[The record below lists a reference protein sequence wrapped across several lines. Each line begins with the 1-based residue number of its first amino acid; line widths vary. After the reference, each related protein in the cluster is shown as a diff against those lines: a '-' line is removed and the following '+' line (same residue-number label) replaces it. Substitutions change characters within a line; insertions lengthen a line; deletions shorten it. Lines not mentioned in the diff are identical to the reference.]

1 MRKKGMLEKIQKEW
15 LSNIQKDLLSGFVVG
30 LSVIPETAGF
40 AIMVG
45 LDVGV
50 AFYTTFYMAFILSLF
65 GARKAMI
72 SAAAGSVALILVGV
86 VKNYGLEYAGVA
98 TLMAGILQILLGYLK
113 IGNLLKFIPQSVMY
127 GFVNALGILLL
138 MEQFKFLQNQNLGV
152 FILLFIGILIIY
164 LFPLIT
170 KKIPSNLICILAI
183 SAIALIFD
191 VHAPNLGSIEQGV
204 SGFHF
209 IIIPKNLDFKIVI
222 ELLPY
227 ALSLA
232 LVGTIESLLT
242 AKTLDVILKD
252 GVSDKNKETKAQGLG
267 NIISGLLGGM
277 TGCALVGQSIINAK
291 SGAKTRLSTFFAG
304 FSLMVLILVFNEYV
318 VKIPIVAVVA
328 VMVMI
333 SFTTFN
339 FQSIMNIKKIKLYDT
354 LNMLLVV
361 AVVLYTHN
369 LAIGVVVGVLVN
381 ALWIKSKGIAW
392 IFVIKKRWVKSM
404 APDVGFEPTTKR
416 LTAAYST
423 AELIWNFAQKEILVC
438 FL

>member
-1 MRKKGMLEKIQKEW
+1 MFEKIQKEW

-50 AFYTTFYMAFILSLF
+50 AFYTTFYMAFVLSLF

-98 TLMAGILQILLGYLK
+98 TLMAGMLQILLGYLK

-152 FILLFIGILIIY
+152 FILLAIGILIIY

-170 KKIPSNLICILAI
+170 KKIPSNLVCILI
-183 SAIALIFD
+183 VSAIALIFD
-191 VHAPNLGSIEQGV
+191 MHAPNLGSIEQGV

-209 IIIPKNLDFKIVI
+209 IIIPKNLDFKIMI

-339 FQSIMNIKKIKLYDT
+339 FQSIINIKKIKLYDT

-381 ALWIKSKGIAW
+381 ALWIKSKGIA
-392 IFVIKKRWVKSM
+392 
-404 APDVGFEPTTKR
+404 
-416 LTAAYST
+416 
-423 AELIWNFAQKEILVC
+423 
-438 FL
+438 

>member
-1 MRKKGMLEKIQKEW
+1 MLEKIQKEW

-50 AFYTTFYMAFILSLF
+50 AFYTTFYMAFVLSLF

-98 TLMAGILQILLGYLK
+98 TLMAGMLQILLGYLK
-113 IGNLLKFIPQSVMY
+113 IGNLLRFIPQSVMY

-138 MEQFKFLQNQNLGV
+138 TEQFKFLQNQNLGV
-152 FILLFIGILIIY
+152 FILLVIGILIIY

-170 KKIPSNLICILAI
+170 KKIPSNLICILAV

-191 VHAPNLGSIEQGV
+191 MHAPNLGSIEQGV

-209 IIIPKNLDFKIVI
+209 IIIPKNLDFKMVVG
-222 ELLPY
+222 LLPY

-381 ALWIKSKGIAW
+381 ALWIKSKGIA
-392 IFVIKKRWVKSM
+392 
-404 APDVGFEPTTKR
+404 
-416 LTAAYST
+416 
-423 AELIWNFAQKEILVC
+423 
-438 FL
+438 

>member
-1 MRKKGMLEKIQKEW
+1 MFEKIQKEW

-50 AFYTTFYMAFILSLF
+50 AFYTTFYMAFVLSLF
-65 GARKAMI
+65 GARKVMI

-113 IGNLLKFIPQSVMY
+113 IGNLLRFIPQSVMY

-152 FILLFIGILIIY
+152 FVLLFIGILIIY

-191 VHAPNLGSIEQGV
+191 MHAPNLGSIEQGV

-209 IIIPKNLDFKIVI
+209 IIIPKNLDFKIMI
-222 ELLPY
+222 GLLPY

-339 FQSIMNIKKIKLYDT
+339 FQSIINIKKIKLYDT

-381 ALWIKSKGIAW
+381 ALWIKSKGIA
-392 IFVIKKRWVKSM
+392 
-404 APDVGFEPTTKR
+404 
-416 LTAAYST
+416 
-423 AELIWNFAQKEILVC
+423 
-438 FL
+438 

>member
-1 MRKKGMLEKIQKEW
+1 MKLVFKSYNQAILMRKKGMLEKIQKEW

-50 AFYTTFYMAFILSLF
+50 AFYTTFYMAFVLSLF

-98 TLMAGILQILLGYLK
+98 TLMAGILQVLLGYLK
-113 IGNLLKFIPQSVMY
+113 IGNLLRFIPQSVMY

-152 FILLFIGILIIY
+152 FILLAIGILIIY

-170 KKIPSNLICILAI
+170 KKIPSNLICILAV

-191 VHAPNLGSIEQGV
+191 MHAPNLGSIEQGV

-339 FQSIMNIKKIKLYDT
+339 FQSVMNIKKIKLYDT

-381 ALWIKSKGIAW
+381 ALWIKSKGIA
-392 IFVIKKRWVKSM
+392 
-404 APDVGFEPTTKR
+404 
-416 LTAAYST
+416 
-423 AELIWNFAQKEILVC
+423 
-438 FL
+438 

>member
-1 MRKKGMLEKIQKEW
+1 MLEKIQKEW
-15 LSNIQKDLLSGFVVG
+15 LSNVQKDLLSGFVVG

-50 AFYTTFYMAFILSLF
+50 AFYTTFYMAFVLSLF

-98 TLMAGILQILLGYLK
+98 TLMAGVLQILLGYLK

-170 KKIPSNLICILAI
+170 KKIPSNLICILAV

-191 VHAPNLGSIEQGV
+191 MHAPNLGSIEQGV

-339 FQSIMNIKKIKLYDT
+339 FQSIINIKKIKLYDT

-369 LAIGVVVGVLVN
+369 LAIGVVVGALVN
-381 ALWIKSKGIAW
+381 ALWIKSKGIA
-392 IFVIKKRWVKSM
+392 
-404 APDVGFEPTTKR
+404 
-416 LTAAYST
+416 
-423 AELIWNFAQKEILVC
+423 
-438 FL
+438 

>member
-1 MRKKGMLEKIQKEW
+1 MLEKIQKEW

-50 AFYTTFYMAFILSLF
+50 AFYTTFYMAFVLSLF

-98 TLMAGILQILLGYLK
+98 TLMAGVLQILLGYLK
-113 IGNLLKFIPQSVMY
+113 IGNLLRFIPQSVMY

-170 KKIPSNLICILAI
+170 KKIPSNLICILAV

-191 VHAPNLGSIEQGV
+191 MHAPNLGSIEQGV

-209 IIIPKNLDFKIVI
+209 IIIPKNLDFKIMI

-242 AKTLDVILKD
+242 AKTLDIILKD

-339 FQSIMNIKKIKLYDT
+339 FQSIINIKKIKLYDT

-381 ALWIKSKGIAW
+381 ALWIKSKGIA
-392 IFVIKKRWVKSM
+392 
-404 APDVGFEPTTKR
+404 
-416 LTAAYST
+416 
-423 AELIWNFAQKEILVC
+423 
-438 FL
+438 

>member
-1 MRKKGMLEKIQKEW
+1 MGKKGMLEKIQKEW

-50 AFYTTFYMAFILSLF
+50 AFYTTFYMAFVLSLF

-113 IGNLLKFIPQSVMY
+113 IGNLLRFIPQSVMY

-152 FILLFIGILIIY
+152 FVLLAIGILIIY

-170 KKIPSNLICILAI
+170 KKIPSNLICILAV

-191 VHAPNLGSIEQGV
+191 MHAPNLGSIEQGV

-339 FQSIMNIKKIKLYDT
+339 FQSVTNIKKIKLYDT

-381 ALWIKSKGIAW
+381 ALWIKSKGIA
-392 IFVIKKRWVKSM
+392 
-404 APDVGFEPTTKR
+404 
-416 LTAAYST
+416 
-423 AELIWNFAQKEILVC
+423 
-438 FL
+438 

>member
-1 MRKKGMLEKIQKEW
+1 MFEKIQKEW

-50 AFYTTFYMAFILSLF
+50 AFYTTFYMAFVLSLF

-113 IGNLLKFIPQSVMY
+113 IGNLLRFIPQSVMY

-152 FILLFIGILIIY
+152 FILLAIGILIIY

-170 KKIPSNLICILAI
+170 KKIPSNLICILI
-183 SAIALIFD
+183 VSAIALIFD

-209 IIIPKNLDFKIVI
+209 IIIPKNLDFKMVL

-381 ALWIKSKGIAW
+381 ALWIKSKGIA
-392 IFVIKKRWVKSM
+392 
-404 APDVGFEPTTKR
+404 
-416 LTAAYST
+416 
-423 AELIWNFAQKEILVC
+423 
-438 FL
+438 

>member
-1 MRKKGMLEKIQKEW
+1 MFEKIQKEW

-98 TLMAGILQILLGYLK
+98 TLMAGMLQILLGYLK

-138 MEQFKFLQNQNLGV
+138 TEQFKFLQNQNLWV

-170 KKIPSNLICILAI
+170 KKIPSNLVCILI
-183 SAIALIFD
+183 VSAIALIFD
-191 VHAPNLGSIEQGV
+191 MHAPNLGSIEQGV

-209 IIIPKNLDFKIVI
+209 IIIPKNLDFKIMI

-339 FQSIMNIKKIKLYDT
+339 FQSVINIKKIKLYDT

-381 ALWIKSKGIAW
+381 ALWIKSKGIA
-392 IFVIKKRWVKSM
+392 
-404 APDVGFEPTTKR
+404 
-416 LTAAYST
+416 
-423 AELIWNFAQKEILVC
+423 
-438 FL
+438 

>member
-1 MRKKGMLEKIQKEW
+1 MLEKIQKEW

-50 AFYTTFYMAFILSLF
+50 AFYTTFYMAFVLSLF

-113 IGNLLKFIPQSVMY
+113 IGNLLRFIPQSVMY

-152 FILLFIGILIIY
+152 FVLLAIGILIIY

-191 VHAPNLGSIEQGV
+191 MHAPNLGSIEQGV

-209 IIIPKNLDFKIVI
+209 IIIPKNLDFKIMI

-339 FQSIMNIKKIKLYDT
+339 FQSVMNIKKIKLYDT

-381 ALWIKSKGIAW
+381 ALWIKSKGIA
-392 IFVIKKRWVKSM
+392 
-404 APDVGFEPTTKR
+404 
-416 LTAAYST
+416 
-423 AELIWNFAQKEILVC
+423 
-438 FL
+438 

>member
-1 MRKKGMLEKIQKEW
+1 MLEKIQKEW
-15 LSNIQKDLLSGFVVG
+15 LSNVQKDLLSGFVVG

-50 AFYTTFYMAFILSLF
+50 AFYTTFYMAFVLSLF

-98 TLMAGILQILLGYLK
+98 TLMAGVLQILLGYLK

-138 MEQFKFLQNQNLGV
+138 MEQFKFLENQNLGV

-170 KKIPSNLICILAI
+170 KKIPSNLICILAV

-191 VHAPNLGSIEQGV
+191 MHVPNLGSIEQGV

-209 IIIPKNLDFKIVI
+209 IIIPKNLDFKMVL

-267 NIISGLLGGM
+267 NIVSGLLGGM

-339 FQSIMNIKKIKLYDT
+339 FQSVINIKKIKLYDT

-381 ALWIKSKGIAW
+381 ALWIKSKGIA
-392 IFVIKKRWVKSM
+392 
-404 APDVGFEPTTKR
+404 
-416 LTAAYST
+416 
-423 AELIWNFAQKEILVC
+423 
-438 FL
+438 

>member
-1 MRKKGMLEKIQKEW
+1 MFEKIQKEW

-50 AFYTTFYMAFILSLF
+50 AFYTTFYMAFVLSLF

-170 KKIPSNLICILAI
+170 KKIPSNLICILAV

-191 VHAPNLGSIEQGV
+191 THAPNFGSIEQGV

-209 IIIPKNLDFKIVI
+209 IIIPKNLDFKMVAG
-222 ELLPY
+222 LLPY

-339 FQSIMNIKKIKLYDT
+339 FQSIINVKKIKLYDT

-381 ALWIKSKGIAW
+381 ALWIKSKGIA
-392 IFVIKKRWVKSM
+392 
-404 APDVGFEPTTKR
+404 
-416 LTAAYST
+416 
-423 AELIWNFAQKEILVC
+423 
-438 FL
+438 

>member
-1 MRKKGMLEKIQKEW
+1 MFEKIQKEW

-50 AFYTTFYMAFILSLF
+50 AFYTTFYMAFALSFF

-98 TLMAGILQILLGYLK
+98 TLMAGVLQILLGYLK
-113 IGNLLKFIPQSVMY
+113 IGNLLRFIPQSVMY

-152 FILLFIGILIIY
+152 FILLAIGILIIY

-170 KKIPSNLICILAI
+170 KKIPSNLVCILI
-183 SAIALIFD
+183 VSAIALIFD

-209 IIIPKNLDFKIVI
+209 IIIPKNLDFKMVAG
-222 ELLPY
+222 LLPY

-339 FQSIMNIKKIKLYDT
+339 FQSIMNIKTIKLYDT

-381 ALWIKSKGIAW
+381 ALWIKSKGIA
-392 IFVIKKRWVKSM
+392 
-404 APDVGFEPTTKR
+404 
-416 LTAAYST
+416 
-423 AELIWNFAQKEILVC
+423 
-438 FL
+438 

>member
-1 MRKKGMLEKIQKEW
+1 MFEKIQKEW

-50 AFYTTFYMAFILSLF
+50 AFYTTFYMAFVLSFF

-98 TLMAGILQILLGYLK
+98 TLMAGVLQILLGYLK
-113 IGNLLKFIPQSVMY
+113 IGNLLRFIPQSVMY

-170 KKIPSNLICILAI
+170 KKIPSNLICILI
-183 SAIALIFD
+183 VSAIALIFD

-209 IIIPKNLDFKIVI
+209 IIIPKNLDFKIMI

-339 FQSIMNIKKIKLYDT
+339 FQSIINIKKIKLYDT

-381 ALWIKSKGIAW
+381 ALWIKSKGIA
-392 IFVIKKRWVKSM
+392 
-404 APDVGFEPTTKR
+404 
-416 LTAAYST
+416 
-423 AELIWNFAQKEILVC
+423 
-438 FL
+438 

>member
-50 AFYTTFYMAFILSLF
+50 AFYTTFYMAFVLSLF

-152 FILLFIGILIIY
+152 FILLAIGILIIY

-170 KKIPSNLICILAI
+170 KKIPSNLICILAV

-339 FQSIMNIKKIKLYDT
+339 FQSVMNIKKIKLYDT

-381 ALWIKSKGIAW
+381 ALWIKSKGIA
-392 IFVIKKRWVKSM
+392 
-404 APDVGFEPTTKR
+404 
-416 LTAAYST
+416 
-423 AELIWNFAQKEILVC
+423 
-438 FL
+438 

>member
-1 MRKKGMLEKIQKEW
+1 MLEKIQKEW

-50 AFYTTFYMAFILSLF
+50 AFYTTFYMAFVLSLF

-152 FILLFIGILIIY
+152 FILLAIGILIIY

-170 KKIPSNLICILAI
+170 KKIPSNLICILAV

-191 VHAPNLGSIEQGV
+191 MHAPNLGSIEQGV

-209 IIIPKNLDFKIVI
+209 IIIPKNLDFKIMI
-222 ELLPY
+222 GLLPY

-339 FQSIMNIKKIKLYDT
+339 FQSVTNIKKIKLYDT

-381 ALWIKSKGIAW
+381 ALWIKSKGIA
-392 IFVIKKRWVKSM
+392 
-404 APDVGFEPTTKR
+404 
-416 LTAAYST
+416 
-423 AELIWNFAQKEILVC
+423 
-438 FL
+438 

>member
-1 MRKKGMLEKIQKEW
+1 MEKSGMFEKIQKEW

-50 AFYTTFYMAFILSLF
+50 AFYTTFYMAFVLSLF

-113 IGNLLKFIPQSVMY
+113 IGNLLRFIPQSVMY

-138 MEQFKFLQNQNLGV
+138 IEQFKFLQNQNLGV

-170 KKIPSNLICILAI
+170 KKIPSNLICILI
-183 SAIALIFD
+183 VSAIALIFD

-209 IIIPKNLDFKIVI
+209 LIIPKNLDFKIVI

-339 FQSIMNIKKIKLYDT
+339 FQSVMNIKKIKLYDT

-381 ALWIKSKGIAW
+381 ALWIKSKGIA
-392 IFVIKKRWVKSM
+392 
-404 APDVGFEPTTKR
+404 
-416 LTAAYST
+416 
-423 AELIWNFAQKEILVC
+423 
-438 FL
+438 

>member
-1 MRKKGMLEKIQKEW
+1 MRKKGMFEKIQKEW

-50 AFYTTFYMAFILSLF
+50 AFYTTFYMAFVLSLF

-98 TLMAGILQILLGYLK
+98 TLMAGVLQILLGYLK
-113 IGNLLKFIPQSVMY
+113 IGNLLRFIPQSVMY

-152 FILLFIGILIIY
+152 FILLAIGILIIY

-170 KKIPSNLICILAI
+170 KKIPSNLICILI
-183 SAIALIFD
+183 VSAIALIFD
-191 VHAPNLGSIEQGV
+191 AHAPNLGSIEQGV

-209 IIIPKNLDFKIVI
+209 IIIPKNLDFKIMI
-222 ELLPY
+222 GLLPY

-339 FQSIMNIKKIKLYDT
+339 FQSVINIKKIKLYDT

-381 ALWIKSKGIAW
+381 ALWIKSKGIA
-392 IFVIKKRWVKSM
+392 
-404 APDVGFEPTTKR
+404 
-416 LTAAYST
+416 
-423 AELIWNFAQKEILVC
+423 
-438 FL
+438 

>member
-1 MRKKGMLEKIQKEW
+1 MRKKGMFEKIQKEW

-50 AFYTTFYMAFILSLF
+50 AFYTTFYMAFVLSLF

-98 TLMAGILQILLGYLK
+98 TLMAGVLQILLGYLK

-152 FILLFIGILIIY
+152 FILLAVGILIIY

-170 KKIPSNLICILAI
+170 KKIPSNLICILAV

-191 VHAPNLGSIEQGV
+191 MHAPNLGSIEQGV

-267 NIISGLLGGM
+267 NIVSGLLGGM

-339 FQSIMNIKKIKLYDT
+339 FQSVMNIKKIKLYDT

-381 ALWIKSKGIAW
+381 ALWIKSKGIA
-392 IFVIKKRWVKSM
+392 
-404 APDVGFEPTTKR
+404 
-416 LTAAYST
+416 
-423 AELIWNFAQKEILVC
+423 
-438 FL
+438 

>member
-1 MRKKGMLEKIQKEW
+1 MSEKIQKEW

-50 AFYTTFYMAFILSLF
+50 AFYTTFYMAFVLSLF

-113 IGNLLKFIPQSVMY
+113 IGNLLRFIPQSVMY

-152 FILLFIGILIIY
+152 FILLAIGILIIY

-170 KKIPSNLICILAI
+170 KKIPSNLICILAV

-191 VHAPNLGSIEQGV
+191 MHAPNLGSIEQGV

-209 IIIPKNLDFKIVI
+209 IIIPKNLDFKMVAG
-222 ELLPY
+222 LLPY

-267 NIISGLLGGM
+267 NIVSGLLGGM

-291 SGAKTRLSTFFAG
+291 SGARTRLSTFFAG

-339 FQSIMNIKKIKLYDT
+339 FQSIINIKKIKLYDT

-381 ALWIKSKGIAW
+381 ALWIKSKGIA
-392 IFVIKKRWVKSM
+392 
-404 APDVGFEPTTKR
+404 
-416 LTAAYST
+416 
-423 AELIWNFAQKEILVC
+423 
-438 FL
+438 

>member
-1 MRKKGMLEKIQKEW
+1 MFEKIQKEW

-50 AFYTTFYMAFILSLF
+50 AFYTTFYMAFVLSLF

-98 TLMAGILQILLGYLK
+98 TLMAGVLQILLGYLK

-170 KKIPSNLICILAI
+170 RKIPSNLICILI
-183 SAIALIFD
+183 VSAIALIFD
-191 VHAPNLGSIEQGV
+191 MHAPNLGSIEQGV

-209 IIIPKNLDFKIVI
+209 IIIPKNLDFKIMI

-381 ALWIKSKGIAW
+381 ALWIKSKGIA
-392 IFVIKKRWVKSM
+392 
-404 APDVGFEPTTKR
+404 
-416 LTAAYST
+416 
-423 AELIWNFAQKEILVC
+423 
-438 FL
+438 

>member
-1 MRKKGMLEKIQKEW
+1 MLEKIQKEW

-50 AFYTTFYMAFILSLF
+50 AFYTTFYMAFVLSFF

-170 KKIPSNLICILAI
+170 KKIPSNLVCILAV

-191 VHAPNLGSIEQGV
+191 MHAPNLGSIEQGV

-267 NIISGLLGGM
+267 NIVSGLLGGM

-381 ALWIKSKGIAW
+381 ALWIKSKGIA
-392 IFVIKKRWVKSM
+392 
-404 APDVGFEPTTKR
+404 
-416 LTAAYST
+416 
-423 AELIWNFAQKEILVC
+423 
-438 FL
+438 

>member
-1 MRKKGMLEKIQKEW
+1 MKGMFEKIQKEW

-50 AFYTTFYMAFILSLF
+50 AFYTTFYMAFVLSFF

-113 IGNLLKFIPQSVMY
+113 IGNLLRFIPQSVMY

-138 MEQFKFLQNQNLGV
+138 TEQFKFLQNQNLGV

-170 KKIPSNLICILAI
+170 KKIPSNLICILAV

-191 VHAPNLGSIEQGV
+191 MHAPNLGSIEQGV

-209 IIIPKNLDFKIVI
+209 IIIPKNLDFKILI
-222 ELLPY
+222 GLLPY

-318 VKIPIVAVVA
+318 VQIPIVAVVA

-339 FQSIMNIKKIKLYDT
+339 FQSVMNIKKIKLYDT

-381 ALWIKSKGIAW
+381 ALWIKSKGIA
-392 IFVIKKRWVKSM
+392 
-404 APDVGFEPTTKR
+404 
-416 LTAAYST
+416 
-423 AELIWNFAQKEILVC
+423 
-438 FL
+438 

>member
-1 MRKKGMLEKIQKEW
+1 MFEKIQKEW

-50 AFYTTFYMAFILSLF
+50 AFYTTFYMAFVLSLF

-98 TLMAGILQILLGYLK
+98 TLMAGVLQILLGYLK
-113 IGNLLKFIPQSVMY
+113 IGNLLRFIPQSVMY

-152 FILLFIGILIIY
+152 FILLAIGILIIY

-170 KKIPSNLICILAI
+170 KKIPSNLICILAV

-191 VHAPNLGSIEQGV
+191 MHAPNLGSIEQGV

-209 IIIPKNLDFKIVI
+209 IIIPKNLDFKILV

-291 SGAKTRLSTFFAG
+291 SGARTRLSTFFAG

-339 FQSIMNIKKIKLYDT
+339 FQSIINIKTIKPYDT

-381 ALWIKSKGIAW
+381 ALWIKSKGIA
-392 IFVIKKRWVKSM
+392 
-404 APDVGFEPTTKR
+404 
-416 LTAAYST
+416 
-423 AELIWNFAQKEILVC
+423 
-438 FL
+438 

>member
-1 MRKKGMLEKIQKEW
+1 MFEKIQKEW
-15 LSNIQKDLLSGFVVG
+15 LSNVQKDLLSGFVVG

-50 AFYTTFYMAFILSLF
+50 AFYTTFYMAFVLSLF

-98 TLMAGILQILLGYLK
+98 TLMAGVLQILLGYLK

-152 FILLFIGILIIY
+152 FILLAIGILIIY

-170 KKIPSNLICILAI
+170 KKIPSNLICILAV

-209 IIIPKNLDFKIVI
+209 IIIPKNLDFQIVI

-381 ALWIKSKGIAW
+381 ALWIKSRGIA
-392 IFVIKKRWVKSM
+392 
-404 APDVGFEPTTKR
+404 
-416 LTAAYST
+416 
-423 AELIWNFAQKEILVC
+423 
-438 FL
+438 

>member
-1 MRKKGMLEKIQKEW
+1 MLEKIQKEW

-50 AFYTTFYMAFILSLF
+50 AFYTTFYMAFVLSLF

-113 IGNLLKFIPQSVMY
+113 IGNLLRFIPQSVMY

-152 FILLFIGILIIY
+152 FVLLAIGILIIY

-170 KKIPSNLICILAI
+170 KKIPSNLVCILI
-183 SAIALIFD
+183 VSAIALIFD

-209 IIIPKNLDFKIVI
+209 IIIPKNLDFKIMI

-339 FQSIMNIKKIKLYDT
+339 FQSIINIKTIKPYDT

-381 ALWIKSKGIAW
+381 ALWIKSEGIA
-392 IFVIKKRWVKSM
+392 
-404 APDVGFEPTTKR
+404 
-416 LTAAYST
+416 
-423 AELIWNFAQKEILVC
+423 
-438 FL
+438 

>member
-1 MRKKGMLEKIQKEW
+1 MLEKIQKEW

-50 AFYTTFYMAFILSLF
+50 AFYTTFYMAFVLSLF

-98 TLMAGILQILLGYLK
+98 TLMAGVLQILLGYLK
-113 IGNLLKFIPQSVMY
+113 IGNLLRFIPQSVMY

-152 FILLFIGILIIY
+152 FILLAIGILIIY

-170 KKIPSNLICILAI
+170 KKIPSNLICILI
-183 SAIALIFD
+183 VSAIALIFD
-191 VHAPNLGSIEQGV
+191 MHAPNLGSIEQGV

-209 IIIPKNLDFKIVI
+209 IIIPKNLDFKMVI
-222 ELLPY
+222 GLLPY

-339 FQSIMNIKKIKLYDT
+339 FQSVINIKKIKLYDT

-381 ALWIKSKGIAW
+381 ALWIKSKGIA
-392 IFVIKKRWVKSM
+392 
-404 APDVGFEPTTKR
+404 
-416 LTAAYST
+416 
-423 AELIWNFAQKEILVC
+423 
-438 FL
+438 

>member
-1 MRKKGMLEKIQKEW
+1 MFEKIQKEW

-50 AFYTTFYMAFILSLF
+50 AFYTTFYMAFVLSLF

-113 IGNLLKFIPQSVMY
+113 IGNLLRFIPQSVMY

-152 FILLFIGILIIY
+152 FILLIIGILIIY

-204 SGFHF
+204 SGFHC
-209 IIIPKNLDFKIVI
+209 IIIPKNLDFKMVV

-242 AKTLDVILKD
+242 AKTLDIILKD

-339 FQSIMNIKKIKLYDT
+339 FQSIINIKKIKLYDT

-381 ALWIKSKGIAW
+381 ALWIKSRGIA
-392 IFVIKKRWVKSM
+392 
-404 APDVGFEPTTKR
+404 
-416 LTAAYST
+416 
-423 AELIWNFAQKEILVC
+423 
-438 FL
+438 

>member
-1 MRKKGMLEKIQKEW
+1 MLEKIQKEW

-50 AFYTTFYMAFILSLF
+50 AFYTTFYMAFVLSFF

-138 MEQFKFLQNQNLGV
+138 TEQFKFLQNQNLGV
-152 FILLFIGILIIY
+152 FVLLAIGILIIY

-170 KKIPSNLICILAI
+170 KKIPSNLICILI
-183 SAIALIFD
+183 VSAIALIFD
-191 VHAPNLGSIEQGV
+191 MHAPNLGSIEQGV

-339 FQSIMNIKKIKLYDT
+339 FQSVMNIKKIKLYDT

-361 AVVLYTHN
+361 AVVLFTHN

-381 ALWIKSKGIAW
+381 ALWIKSKGIA
-392 IFVIKKRWVKSM
+392 
-404 APDVGFEPTTKR
+404 
-416 LTAAYST
+416 
-423 AELIWNFAQKEILVC
+423 
-438 FL
+438 

>member
-1 MRKKGMLEKIQKEW
+1 MLEKIQKEW

-50 AFYTTFYMAFILSLF
+50 AFYTTFYMAFVLSLF

-138 MEQFKFLQNQNLGV
+138 MEQFKFLENQNLGV
-152 FILLFIGILIIY
+152 FVLLAIGILIIY

-170 KKIPSNLICILAI
+170 KKIPSNLICILAV

-339 FQSIMNIKKIKLYDT
+339 FQSVINIKKIKLYDT

-381 ALWIKSKGIAW
+381 ALWIKSKGIA
-392 IFVIKKRWVKSM
+392 
-404 APDVGFEPTTKR
+404 
-416 LTAAYST
+416 
-423 AELIWNFAQKEILVC
+423 
-438 FL
+438 

>member
-1 MRKKGMLEKIQKEW
+1 MLEKIQKEW

-50 AFYTTFYMAFILSLF
+50 AFYTTFYMAFVLSLF

-113 IGNLLKFIPQSVMY
+113 IGNLLRFIPQSVMY

-209 IIIPKNLDFKIVI
+209 IIIPKNLDFKIMI

-339 FQSIMNIKKIKLYDT
+339 FQSVINIKKIKLYDT

-381 ALWIKSKGIAW
+381 ALWIKSKGI
-392 IFVIKKRWVKSM
+392 V
-404 APDVGFEPTTKR
+404 
-416 LTAAYST
+416 
-423 AELIWNFAQKEILVC
+423 
-438 FL
+438 

>member
-1 MRKKGMLEKIQKEW
+1 MLEKIQKEW

-50 AFYTTFYMAFILSLF
+50 AFYTTFYMAFVLSFF

-98 TLMAGILQILLGYLK
+98 TLMAGMLQILLGYLK
-113 IGNLLKFIPQSVMY
+113 IGNLLRFIPQSVMY

-138 MEQFKFLQNQNLGV
+138 MEQFKFLQNQSLGV
-152 FILLFIGILIIY
+152 FILLAIGILIIY

-170 KKIPSNLICILAI
+170 KKIPSNLICILI
-183 SAIALIFD
+183 VSAIALIFD
-191 VHAPNLGSIEQGV
+191 MHAPNLGSIEQGV

-209 IIIPKNLDFKIVI
+209 LIIPKNLDFKMVLG
-222 ELLPY
+222 LLPY

-339 FQSIMNIKKIKLYDT
+339 FQSIINIKKIKLYDT

-381 ALWIKSKGIAW
+381 ALWIKSKGIA
-392 IFVIKKRWVKSM
+392 
-404 APDVGFEPTTKR
+404 
-416 LTAAYST
+416 
-423 AELIWNFAQKEILVC
+423 
-438 FL
+438 

>member
-1 MRKKGMLEKIQKEW
+1 MFEKIQKEW

-50 AFYTTFYMAFILSLF
+50 AFYTTFYMAFVLSLF

-170 KKIPSNLICILAI
+170 KKIPSNLICILAV

-191 VHAPNLGSIEQGV
+191 MHAPNLGSIEQGV

-209 IIIPKNLDFKIVI
+209 IIIPKNLDFKIMI
-222 ELLPY
+222 GLLPY

-339 FQSIMNIKKIKLYDT
+339 FQSIINIKKIKLYDT

-381 ALWIKSKGIAW
+381 ALWIKSRGIA
-392 IFVIKKRWVKSM
+392 
-404 APDVGFEPTTKR
+404 
-416 LTAAYST
+416 
-423 AELIWNFAQKEILVC
+423 
-438 FL
+438 

>member
-1 MRKKGMLEKIQKEW
+1 MLEKIQKEW

-50 AFYTTFYMAFILSLF
+50 AFYTTFYMAFVLSFF

-98 TLMAGILQILLGYLK
+98 TLMAGMLQILLGYLK
-113 IGNLLKFIPQSVMY
+113 IGNLLRFIPQSVMY

-138 MEQFKFLQNQNLGV
+138 MEQFKFLENQNLEV
-152 FILLFIGILIIY
+152 FVLLAIGILIIY

-170 KKIPSNLICILAI
+170 KKIPSNLVCII
-183 SAIALIFD
+183 IVSAIALIFD
-191 VHAPNLGSIEQGV
+191 MHAPNLGSIEQGV

-209 IIIPKNLDFKIVI
+209 IIIPKNLDFKMVAG
-222 ELLPY
+222 LLPY

-339 FQSIMNIKKIKLYDT
+339 FQSIINVKTIKLYDT

-381 ALWIKSKGIAW
+381 ALWIKSKGIA
-392 IFVIKKRWVKSM
+392 
-404 APDVGFEPTTKR
+404 
-416 LTAAYST
+416 
-423 AELIWNFAQKEILVC
+423 
-438 FL
+438 

>member
-1 MRKKGMLEKIQKEW
+1 MLEKIQKEW

-50 AFYTTFYMAFILSLF
+50 AFYTTFYMAFVLSFF

-98 TLMAGILQILLGYLK
+98 TLMAGMLQILLGYLK

-152 FILLFIGILIIY
+152 FILLAIGILIIY

-170 KKIPSNLICILAI
+170 KKIPSNLVCII
-183 SAIALIFD
+183 IVSAIALIFD
-191 VHAPNLGSIEQGV
+191 MHAPNLGSIEQGV

-209 IIIPKNLDFKIVI
+209 IIIPKNLDFKMVAG
-222 ELLPY
+222 LLPY

-339 FQSIMNIKKIKLYDT
+339 FQSIINIKKIKLYDT

-381 ALWIKSKGIAW
+381 ALWIKSKGIA
-392 IFVIKKRWVKSM
+392 
-404 APDVGFEPTTKR
+404 
-416 LTAAYST
+416 
-423 AELIWNFAQKEILVC
+423 
-438 FL
+438 

>member
-1 MRKKGMLEKIQKEW
+1 MGKKGMLEKIQKEW

-50 AFYTTFYMAFILSLF
+50 AFYTTFYMAFVLSLF

-138 MEQFKFLQNQNLGV
+138 TEQFKFLQNQNLGV

-170 KKIPSNLICILAI
+170 KKIPSNLICILI
-183 SAIALIFD
+183 VSAIALIFD

-204 SGFHF
+204 SGFHS

-339 FQSIMNIKKIKLYDT
+339 FQSIINIKKIKLYDT

-381 ALWIKSKGIAW
+381 ALWIKSKGIA
-392 IFVIKKRWVKSM
+392 
-404 APDVGFEPTTKR
+404 
-416 LTAAYST
+416 
-423 AELIWNFAQKEILVC
+423 
-438 FL
+438 

>member
-1 MRKKGMLEKIQKEW
+1 MKLVFKSYNQAILMRKKGMFKKIQKEW

-50 AFYTTFYMAFILSLF
+50 AFYTTFYMAFVLSLF

-98 TLMAGILQILLGYLK
+98 TLMAGVLQILLGYLK
-113 IGNLLKFIPQSVMY
+113 IGNLLRFIPQSVMY

-170 KKIPSNLICILAI
+170 KKIPSNLVCILI
-183 SAIALIFD
+183 VSAIALIFD
-191 VHAPNLGSIEQGV
+191 VHVPNLGSIEQGV

-209 IIIPKNLDFKIVI
+209 IIIPKNLDFKIMI

-291 SGAKTRLSTFFAG
+291 SGARTRLSTFFAG

-339 FQSIMNIKKIKLYDT
+339 FQSVMNIKKIKLYDT

-381 ALWIKSKGIAW
+381 ALWIKSEGIA
-392 IFVIKKRWVKSM
+392 
-404 APDVGFEPTTKR
+404 
-416 LTAAYST
+416 
-423 AELIWNFAQKEILVC
+423 
-438 FL
+438 